1 MKTIQCLTVHLQI
14 DEGDSRMMYKKP
26 FNPLVKL
33 DIQFFAEKTELNI
46 KSLHTEFKE
55 AWGELKG
62 LLDDQSEE
70 IKKYGTT
77 NDDTVNKIKSVEG
90 KISEIGDEM
99 KEIQKRA
106 DEIEKKF
113 GRPDLAGGGQVKS
126 LGEMFVQ
133 SEAFEAMKKAN
144 EFKSAPMRT
153 KSLYQGSK
161 AIITTDTGSGGALT
175 GTQTAQVDM
184 AAPTRAFR
192 LRDLLPVQA
201 TQSNAIEYVQETG
214 FTNTA
219 RPVAETTAKPESAL
233 TFDVMSESVKTIAHW
248 IPASRQVLD
257 DAGQLQA
264 YINNRLL
271 YGLML
276 AEEQQILYGDG
287 TSPNLQGI
295 LTHTGIQG
303 YNWSG
308 GTVGD
313 SKIDAIRRAITLA
326 RIAEYP
332 VNGVVLHPNDWE
344 DIQLAKGDDGHYI
357 WVNVNDGGVMRLWSV
372 PVVETTAIAEGEAL
386 IGSFNMGAMLW
397 DREDANIRVGEPQDY
412 FTRNMVAILAE
423 ERMALTIFRPEAFVG
438 VTFDAAPTAG
448 V

>member
-1 MKTIQCLTVHLQI
+1 MG
-14 DEGDSRMMYKKP
+14 E
-26 FNPLVKL
+26 N
-33 DIQFFAEKTELNI
+33 KTEISL

-55 AWGELKG
+55 AWGELKD
-62 LLDDQSEE
+62 LLDTQADE

-90 KISEIGDEM
+90 VISNLGDEM

-126 LGEMFVQ
+126 LGEQFID
-133 SEAFEAMKKAN
+133 SDAFQAMKKAN
-144 EFKSAPMRT
+144 EYKSAPMRT

-161 AIITTDTGSGGALT
+161 AIITTADGSGGALT
-175 GTQTAQVDM
+175 GAQRANPDVF
-184 AAPTRAFR
+184 APSRAFR
-192 LRDLLPVQA
+192 LRDLLPVQP
-201 TQSNAIEYVQETG
+201 TQSNAIEFVQETG
-214 FTNTA
+214 FTNA
-219 RPVAETTAKPESAL
+219 AAPVAETMLKPESAL
-233 TFDVMSESVKTIAHW
+233 TFDILTESVKTVAHW

-257 DAGQLQA
+257 DAGQLRA
-264 YINNRLL
+264 YIDNRLL

-276 AEEQQILYGDG
+276 AEEQQILYGNG
-287 TSPNLQGI
+287 LSPNLSGI
-295 LTHTGIQG
+295 LTNTGIQS
-303 YNWSG
+303 YSWSAG
-308 GTVGD
+308 EVGD

-332 VNGVVLHPNDWE
+332 VNGIVLHPNDWE

-357 WVNVNDGGVMRLWSV
+357 WVNVNEGGVMRLWSV

-386 IGSFNMGAMLW
+386 VGSFNMGAMLW
-397 DREDANIRVGEPQDY
+397 DREEANIRVGEPDDY

-423 ERMALTIFRPEAFVG
+423 ERLALTVFRPEAFVG
-438 VTFDAAPTAG
+438 VTFDTAPTTG